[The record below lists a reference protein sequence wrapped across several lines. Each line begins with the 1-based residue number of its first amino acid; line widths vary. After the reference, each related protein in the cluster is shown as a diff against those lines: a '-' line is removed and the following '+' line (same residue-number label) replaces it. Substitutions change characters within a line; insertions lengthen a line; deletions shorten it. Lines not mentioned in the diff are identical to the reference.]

1 MKVVLSRLVFC
12 FGLPTLVLACAPGGD
27 SGTENEAARDILE
40 QTPQDTQPAATLF
53 NMKNVMIDMK
63 YVFPDGENVRG
74 VKMDAAA
81 TVKFKPSKIDEF
93 NAMGDTYYV
102 VDTIANSAA
111 GSVYFILKY
120 DPNETSGWL
129 VIYDPSMEVKDQ
141 IEVYYENAEGNFYL
155 HSSILDN
162 IVTASGEN
170 ITPET
175 APVSAFRIVEGP
187 RWEIIEH

>member
-1 MKVVLSRLVFC
+1 MKKGSFWILFLVGIQYFLIGC
-12 FGLPTLVLACAPGGD
+12 G
-27 SGTENEAARDILE
+27 SGTGSATGGQQADTTAQRTETA
-40 QTPQDTQPAATLF
+40 QTGELF
-53 NMKNVMIDMK
+53 KLKNVMIDMK

-187 RWEIIEH
+187 RWQIIEH